1 MVAMADDSGS
11 CGTNVTYTYVSST
24 GTLTIQGSGAMTDYY
39 SNNVP
44 WYGYSIKTVVIKDGV
59 TSIGRYAFQWCS
71 GLTSIEIP
79 NSVTSI
85 GNDAFEYCSRLTSI
99 EIPNSVTSIGNGA
112 FSSCSGLTSI
122 EIPNSVTSI
131 GYYAFQYC
139 SGLTS
144 IEIPN
149 SVTSIGNGAFGG
161 CSGLTSISVEN
172 GNPKYDTRDNC
183 NAIIE
188 TSSNT
193 LIAGCKTS
201 IIPNSVTS
209 IGDYAF
215 QGCRG
220 LTSIEIPN
228 SVTSIGKDA
237 FSSCSGLTSIEIP
250 NSVTSIGDYAFEYC
264 SGLTSIEIP
273 NSVTSIGKD
282 AFSSCS
288 GLTSVTIGNSVTSI
302 GNDAFDGCSSLTS
315 VTVELESP
323 LTIDN
328 WTFSNRANA
337 TLYVP
342 YGSKAA
348 YEAANYW
355 KEFKEIK
362 EMPDRCATPTII
374 YKNGELTF
382 DCETEGVKYVSTI
395 TAPESTEADGKKIDL
410 SKSFRVS
417 VYATKEGY
425 TDSDIATQDI
435 DIRGL
440 KGDVNDDGDVT
451 AQDASL
457 ILQKVAGKISE
468 SEWNK

>member
-1 MVAMADDSGS
+1 MKKQLLLFVSMLLPMVAMADDSGS

-24 GTLTIQGSGAMTDYY
+24 GTLTIQGSGAMTDYSSY
-39 SNNVP
+39 GDVP
-44 WYGYSIKTVVIKDGV
+44 WYSYRKDIKTVVIKDGV
-59 TSIGRYAFQWCS
+59 TSIGDHAFFNCS

-85 GNDAFEYCSRLTSI
+85 G
-99 EIPNSVTSIGNGA
+99 VGA
-112 FSSCSGLTSI
+112 FNGCTGL
-122 EIPNSVTSI
+122 
-131 GYYAFQYC
+131 A
-139 SGLTS
+139 
-144 IEIPN
+144 
-149 SVTSIGNGAFGG
+149 
-161 CSGLTSISVEN
+161 
-172 GNPKYDTRDNC
+172 
-183 NAIIE
+183 
-188 TSSNT
+188 
-193 LIAGCKTS
+193 
-201 IIPNSVTS
+201 
-209 IGDYAF
+209 
-215 QGCRG
+215 
-220 LTSIEIPN
+220 
-228 SVTSIGKDA
+228 
-237 FSSCSGLTSIEIP
+237 
-250 NSVTSIGDYAFEYC
+250 
-264 SGLTSIEIP
+264 
-273 NSVTSIGKD
+273 
-282 AFSSCS
+282 
-288 GLTSVTIGNSVTSI
+288 
-302 GNDAFDGCSSLTS
+302 S

-323 LTIDN
+323 LTIGN
-328 WTFSNRANA
+328 STFSNCANA

-435 DIRGL
+435 NIRGL

-457 ILQKVAGKISE
+457 ILQKVAGKID
-468 SEWNK
+468 W

>member
-1 MVAMADDSGS
+1 MKKQLLLFISMLLPLVAMADDSGS

-24 GTLTIQGSGAMTDYY
+24 GTLTIQGSGAMTDY
-39 SNNVP
+39 SDSGDVP
-44 WYGYSIKTVVIKDGV
+44 WDSYRKDIKTVVIKDGV
-59 TSIGRYAFQWCS
+59 TSIGRDAFLGCS

-85 GNDAFEYCSRLTSI
+85 GNLAFHSCSSLTSIEIPNSVTSIGGAAFQYCSGLTSIEISNSVTSIGGGAFSFCSGLTSIEIPNSVTSIGDNAFEYCSRLTSVTIGNSVTSIGDYAFEYCSRLTSI
-99 EIPNSVTSIGNGA
+99 EIPNSVTSIG
-112 FSSCSGLTSI
+112 
-122 EIPNSVTSI
+122 
-131 GYYAFQYC
+131 
-139 SGLTS
+139 
-144 IEIPN
+144 
-149 SVTSIGNGAFGG
+149 
-161 CSGLTSISVEN
+161 
-172 GNPKYDTRDNC
+172 
-183 NAIIE
+183 
-188 TSSNT
+188 
-193 LIAGCKTS
+193 
-201 IIPNSVTS
+201 
-209 IGDYAF
+209 DYAF
-215 QGCRG
+215 HNTAWYNNQPNG
-220 LTSIEIPN
+220 LIYA
-228 SVTSIGKDA
+228 GKVVYKYKGTMPDNTNITIKEGTLGIAGEA
-237 FSSCSGLTSIEIP
+237 FYGCSGLTSIEIP
-250 NSVTSIGDYAFEYC
+250 NSVTSIGDDAFYGC
-264 SGLTSIEIP
+264 SGL
-273 NSVTSIGKD
+273 
-282 AFSSCS
+282 A
-288 GLTSVTIGNSVTSI
+288 
-302 GNDAFDGCSSLTS
+302 S

-323 LTIDN
+323 LTIGYS
-328 WTFSNRANA
+328 TFSNRANA

-457 ILQKVAGKISE
+457 ILQKVAGKIN
-468 SEWNK
+468 W